1 MARKTKK
8 RPTPGRRARSGKSR
22 KKSERLRSGS
32 RSPRPSW
39 PGRALRRLLLLGLA
53 LGLAWV
59 AWEGLTVYRQF
70 EGRRWSLPARVYS
83 SPVELYVG
91 RELDPDGFL
100 ALLERHGYR
109 AADGVSVREGTWW
122 RQGRSIRIKTR
133 AFRFWD
139 GPAPSRIAQLD
150 FEGGRIRRLRTADGA
165 DLGVLRLD
173 PVEIGS
179 VFPAHGEDRIVL
191 GPDRVPERLRAALI
205 AVEDRR
211 FLEHHGIRPAA
222 IARAAWVNLRAGAV
236 LQGGSTITQQLVKNY
251 FLDNRRSLG
260 RKAREAVMA
269 LWLDALYD
277 KDDIL
282 TAYINEIYLGQDGER
297 SIHGFGLAA
306 RFYFGRP
313 LAELDLS
320 ELSLLVAIVRGPS
333 WYNPWRHPERAK
345 ERRDLVL
352 EILAEQ
358 GVAAAEEATAA
369 ARRPLGLA
377 APGAGTGYYPAYMD
391 LVRRQL
397 AADYRSDDLDS
408 EGLIV
413 FTALEPGLQ
422 RRAAKVLQARIEI
435 IERERPELTGLE
447 GAVVVTRP
455 QTGEV
460 LALVGG
466 RRAGFD
472 GFNRALL
479 AARPIGS
486 LVKPAVYLAAID
498 SGAYHLASVI
508 EDTPIEVPLE
518 DGSVWR
524 PRNFSGEGEGPVTLV
539 RALAESLNLASVRLG
554 MDVGLDR
561 VIDTLRAL
569 GVERELAPYPS
580 LLLGALELTPVDVA
594 RLYGTLA
601 GGGFRTPLLA
611 VREIV
616 DAEGQALERYGIAVS
631 AAASP
636 AAVSQVNRALEVV
649 MERGTG
655 RAAARQLP
663 RDLRTAGKTGTSNE
677 LRDSWFAGFSG
688 DNLAVVWLGHDDGRP
703 GGLTGATGALRVW
716 TDLMREIGRRPFA
729 PPPPPGMSGVLID
742 YGTGELVT
750 PGCGDPVAVSV
761 PNDTRLAVRPGCGV
775 RTRNL
780 AERALDWLKRLG
792 N

>member
-1 MARKTKK
+1 MARKTTKGRK
-8 RPTPGRRARSGKSR
+8 PARRARRGQSPSSKSR
-22 KKSERLRSGS
+22 TRAPSASGGRSILGQ
-32 RSPRPSW
+32 
-39 PGRALRRLLLLGLA
+39 GLRRLVWLGLLA
-53 LGLAWV
+53 GLAWV
-59 AWEGLTVYRQF
+59 AWEGLTVWREF
-70 EGRRWSLPARVYS
+70 EGRRWSLPARVYA
-83 SPVELYVG
+83 SPVELYAG
-91 RELDPDGFL
+91 RTMSPDELL
-100 ALLERHGYR
+100 AELGQHGYR

-122 RQGRSIRIKTR
+122 RQGRSVRIKTR
-133 AFRFWD
+133 GFRFWD
-139 GPAPSRIAQLD
+139 GPAPSRIVQLD
-150 FEGGRIRRLRTADGA
+150 FDGGTIRRLRAGDGA
-165 DLGVLRLD
+165 ELGILRLD

-191 GPDRVPERLRAALI
+191 KPHQIPDLLRAALI

-211 FLEHHGIRPAA
+211 FLDHHGVRPAA
-222 IARAAWVNLRAGAV
+222 IARAAWVNLKAGAV
-236 LQGGSTITQQLVKNY
+236 RQGGSTITQQLVKNY
-251 FLDNRRSLG
+251 FLDNRRSVG

-277 KDDIL
+277 KDEIL

-320 ELSLLVAIVRGPS
+320 ELSLLVALVRGPS

-352 EILAEQ
+352 SILGEQ
-358 GVAAAEEATAA
+358 GVATAGEVTAA
-369 ARRPLGLA
+369 AARPLGLA

-397 AADYRSDDLDS
+397 AADYRPDDLDS
-408 EGLIV
+408 VGLSV
-413 FTALEPGLQ
+413 FTALEPAVQ
-422 RRAAKVLQARIEI
+422 RRAGEAIKGGIEE
-435 IERERPELTGLE
+435 IERERPQLEGLE

-460 LALVGG
+460 LAVVGG

-472 GFNRALL
+472 GFNRALM

-498 SGAYHLASVI
+498 TGAYHLASVI
-508 EDTPIEVPLE
+508 EDAPVEVPLE

-524 PRNFSGEGEGPVTLV
+524 PRNFSGEGEGPVILM
-539 RALAESLNLASVRLG
+539 RALAESLNLATVRLG

-561 VIDTLRAL
+561 VVDTLRAL
-569 GVERELAPYPS
+569 GVEREIPPYPS
-580 LLLGALELTPVDVA
+580 LLLGALELTPVEVA
-594 RLYGTLA
+594 RVYGTLA
-601 GGGFRTPLLA
+601 GGGFRTPLRA

-616 DAEGQALERYGIAVS
+616 DAEGRALERYGLAVT

-636 AAVSQVNRALEVV
+636 AGVSQINRALEVV

-655 RAAARQLP
+655 RSAARRLP
-663 RDLRTAGKTGTSNE
+663 GGLRTAGKTGTSNE

-716 TDLMREIGRRPFA
+716 TDLMREIGGRPFD
-729 PPPPPGMSGVLID
+729 PPSPPGMSALLVD

-761 PNDTRLAVRPGCGV
+761 PDDTRLAVRPGCGV